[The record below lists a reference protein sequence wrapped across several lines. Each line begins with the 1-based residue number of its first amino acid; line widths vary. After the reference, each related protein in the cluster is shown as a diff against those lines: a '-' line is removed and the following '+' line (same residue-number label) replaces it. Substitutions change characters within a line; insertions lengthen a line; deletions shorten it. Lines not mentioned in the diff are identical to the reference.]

1 MSGLFDIYQSNV
13 KILFQKISGNLD
25 TISNETG
32 EKIDIIEKDLKE
44 VQKLLKNLE
53 IEVAGESPVSDTYLI
68 VKTYKNGYN
77 QYSKRFR
84 KEKEKYQNSIKSV
97 SLGINSDNTMNN
109 NIKNDEIAYNSFD
122 KLQNARRVTIEMQGI
137 GQDVMRDMNGQ
148 TETMKNINSK
158 IGNVSD
164 DLSSSTSLISE
175 MQKIQRR
182 NKIIIYLYGGFLV
195 IVFLIIAFFR
205 IYPKFRSNN
214 NNPNNNNEP
223 SNTNNTNISSSINHL
238 NLDSIYK

>member
-13 KILFQKISGNLD
+13 KMLFQKISNNLD
-25 TISNETG
+25 TISSETG
-32 EKIDIIEKDLKE
+32 EKIDLIESDLKE

-53 IEVAGESPVSDTYLI
+53 IEVAAESPVSDTYLI
-68 VKTYKNGYN
+68 VKNYKNGYN
-77 QYSKRFR
+77 QYTKRFR

-97 SLGINSDNTMNN
+97 SLDINSKDSIKN

-122 KLQNARRVTIEMQGI
+122 KLQNARRATIEMQGI

-148 TETMKNINSK
+148 SETMKSINSK

-175 MQKIQRR
+175 MQKIRRR
-182 NKIIIYLYGGFLV
+182 NKMIIYLYGGFL
-195 IVFLIIAFFR
+195 IILFLIIAFFR
-205 IYPKFRSNN
+205 IYPKFKT
-214 NNPNNNNEP
+214 NNPNKNNDP
-223 SNTNNTNISSSINHL
+223 IKTNNTNISSSIKHL
-238 NLDSIYK
+238 NLNLIYK

>member
-13 KILFQKISGNLD
+13 KMLFQKISNNLD
-25 TISNETG
+25 TILSETG
-32 EKIDIIEKDLKE
+32 EKIDLIESDLKE

-53 IEVAGESPVSDTYLI
+53 IEVAAESPVSDTYLI
-68 VKTYKNGYN
+68 VKNYKNGYN
-77 QYSKRFR
+77 QYTKRFR

-122 KLQNARRVTIEMQGI
+122 KLQNARRATIEMQGI

-148 TETMKNINSK
+148 SETMKNINSK

-175 MQKIQRR
+175 MQKIRRR
-182 NKIIIYLYGGFLV
+182 NKIIIYLYGGFL
-195 IVFLIIAFFR
+195 IILFLIIAFFR
-205 IYPKFRSNN
+205 IYPKFKSD
-214 NNPNNNNEP
+214 NPNQNPEP
-223 SNTNNTNISSSINHL
+223 INTNNTNISSSINHL

>member
-13 KILFQKISGNLD
+13 KMLFQKISNNLD
-25 TISNETG
+25 TISSETG
-32 EKIDIIEKDLKE
+32 EKIDLIESDLKE

-53 IEVAGESPVSDTYLI
+53 IEVAAESPVSDTYLI
-68 VKTYKNGYN
+68 VKNYKNGYN

-182 NKIIIYLYGGFLV
+182 NKIIIYLYGGFL
-195 IVFLIIAFFR
+195 IILFLIIAFFR
-205 IYPKFRSNN
+205 IYPKFKSD
-214 NNPNNNNEP
+214 NPNQNPEP
-223 SNTNNTNISSSINHL
+223 INTNNTNISSSVNHL

>member
-1 MSGLFDIYQSNV
+1 
-13 KILFQKISGNLD
+13 
-25 TISNETG
+25 
-32 EKIDIIEKDLKE
+32 
-44 VQKLLKNLE
+44 
-53 IEVAGESPVSDTYLI
+53 
-68 VKTYKNGYN
+68 
-77 QYSKRFR
+77 
-84 KEKEKYQNSIKSV
+84 
-97 SLGINSDNTMNN
+97 MNN

-205 IYPKFRSNN
+205 IYPKFKSN
-214 NNPNNNNEP
+214 NNPNENNEP
-223 SNTNNTNISSSINHL
+223 INTNNTNISSSINHL
-238 NLDSIYK
+238 NLDLIYK

>member
-32 EKIDIIEKDLKE
+32 EKIDIIENDLKD
-44 VQKLLKNLE
+44 VQNLSKNLE

-148 TETMKNINSK
+148 SETMKSINSK

-164 DLSSSTSLISE
+164 DLSSSSSLISE
-175 MQKIQRR
+175 MQKIRRR
-182 NKIIIYLYGGFLV
+182 NKMIIYLYGGFL
-195 IVFLIIAFFR
+195 IILFLIIAFFR
-205 IYPKFRSNN
+205 IYPKFKT
-214 NNPNNNNEP
+214 NNPNKNNDQIKA
-223 SNTNNTNISSSINHL
+223 NNTNISISVKHL
-238 NLDSIYK
+238 NMDLIYK

>member
-13 KILFQKISGNLD
+13 KMLFQKISNNLD
-25 TISNETG
+25 TISSETG
-32 EKIDIIEKDLKE
+32 EKIDLIESDLKE

-53 IEVAGESPVSDTYLI
+53 IEVAAESPVSDTYLI
-68 VKTYKNGYN
+68 VKNYKNGYN
-77 QYSKRFR
+77 QYTKRFR

-97 SLGINSDNTMNN
+97 SLDINSKDSINN

-122 KLQNARRVTIEMQGI
+122 KLQNARRATIEMQGI

-148 TETMKNINSK
+148 SETMKNINSK

-175 MQKIQRR
+175 MQKIRRR
-182 NKIIIYLYGGFLV
+182 NKIIIYLYGGFL
-195 IVFLIIAFFR
+195 IILFLIITFFR
-205 IYPKFRSNN
+205 IYPKFKSD
-214 NNPNNNNEP
+214 NPNQNPEP
-223 SNTNNTNISSSINHL
+223 INTNNTNISSSVNHL

>member
-13 KILFQKISGNLD
+13 KMLFQKISNNLD
-25 TISNETG
+25 TISSETG
-32 EKIDIIEKDLKE
+32 EKIDLIESDLKE

-53 IEVAGESPVSDTYLI
+53 IEVAAESPVSDTYLI
-68 VKTYKNGYN
+68 VKNYKNGYN
-77 QYSKRFR
+77 QYTKRFR

-97 SLGINSDNTMNN
+97 SLDINSKDSIKN

-122 KLQNARRVTIEMQGI
+122 KLQNARRATIEMQGI

-148 TETMKNINSK
+148 SETMKNINSK

-175 MQKIQRR
+175 MQKIRRR
-182 NKIIIYLYGGFLV
+182 NKIIIYLYGGFL
-195 IVFLIIAFFR
+195 IILFLIIAFFR
-205 IYPKFRSNN
+205 IYPKFKTD
-214 NNPNNNNEP
+214 NPNQNPEP
-223 SNTNNTNISSSINHL
+223 INTNNTNISSSINHL

>member
-13 KILFQKISGNLD
+13 KILFQKISNNLD
-25 TISNETG
+25 TISSETG
-32 EKIDIIEKDLKE
+32 EKIDLIESDLKE

-53 IEVAGESPVSDTYLI
+53 IEVAGESPVSDIYLI
-68 VKTYKNGYN
+68 VKNYKNGYA
-77 QYSKRFR
+77 QYNKRYK

-97 SLGINSDNTMNN
+97 SLDINSKDSIKN

-122 KLQNARRVTIEMQGI
+122 KLQNARRATIEMQGI

-148 TETMKNINSK
+148 SETMKNINSK

-175 MQKIQRR
+175 MQKIRRR
-182 NKIIIYLYGGFLV
+182 NKIIIYLYGGFL
-195 IVFLIIAFFR
+195 IILFLIIAFFR
-205 IYPKFRSNN
+205 IYPKFKSNSP
-214 NNPNNNNEP
+214 NPNSETIK
-223 SNTNNTNISSSINHL
+223 TNNTNISRFS
-238 NLDSIYK
+238 

>member
-13 KILFQKISGNLD
+13 KILFQKISNNLD
-25 TISNETG
+25 TISSETG
-32 EKIDIIEKDLKE
+32 EKIDLIESDLKE

-53 IEVAGESPVSDTYLI
+53 IEVAAESPVSDTYLI
-68 VKTYKNGYN
+68 VKNYKNGYN

-97 SLGINSDNTMNN
+97 SLDINSKDSIKN

-148 TETMKNINSK
+148 SETMKNINSK

-175 MQKIQRR
+175 MQKIRRR
-182 NKIIIYLYGGFLV
+182 NKIIIYLYGGFL
-195 IVFLIIAFFR
+195 IILFLIIAFFR
-205 IYPKFRSNN
+205 IYPKFKSD
-214 NNPNNNNEP
+214 NPNQNPEP
-223 SNTNNTNISSSINHL
+223 INTNNTNISSSINHL